1 MKNQT
6 FAEIK
11 TQLDSILESINIECP
26 ADNRDPVYL
35 FAKMA
40 KINTSDNALVALMDN
55 PTEKNFLGIRS
66 EMDAAILNDG
76 EQGFSFHGKHRFSAL
91 QGWMM
96 THVDSISIL
105 EELNNGTL

>member
-1 MKNQT
+1 MENQT

-11 TQLDSILESINIECP
+11 TQLDLIFDSINIECP

-40 KINTSDNALVALMDN
+40 KRNTSDDALVALMNN
-55 PTEKNFLGIRS
+55 PTEKNFLGIKS
-66 EMDAAILNDG
+66 EMNAAILNDG
-76 EQGFSFHGKHRFSAL
+76 EQSFSFSGKHKFSAL

-96 THVDSISIL
+96 DHVDAISIL
-105 EELNNGTL
+105 ESLK